1 MDLFELNEE
10 CASYKG
16 QQVLDRVSLQIKAGE
31 KIALVGQSGAGKSTL
46 LRLLFN
52 NRKDECAFVPQDLG
66 LVNNLSVFH
75 NTFIGRL
82 HKNSTFYNLANL
94 IRPFT
99 DEQSAVLSILSELQL
114 SDKIFSPVGE
124 LSGGQQQRTGIARAL
139 YQKCEI
145 FLGDE
150 PVSAVDEHQA
160 RKIMGVIIQNH
171 KTVVLAMHDVQLALR
186 FCDRIVGLSSGRI
199 VLDRKSADMSSSD
212 FDGIYGN

>member
-31 KIALVGQSGAGKSTL
+31 KIALVGRSGAGKSTL

-99 DEQSAVLSILSELQL
+99 DEQSAVLAILSELQL
-114 SDKIFSPVGE
+114 SDKFFHPLENYRVVNSNAQVLREHFIKNVKYFLEMNPF
-124 LSGGQQQRTGIARAL
+124 QRLTNIRHVKL
-139 YQKCEI
+139 W
-145 FLGDE
+145 
-150 PVSAVDEHQA
+150 VS
-160 RKIMGVIIQNH
+160 
-171 KTVVLAMHDVQLALR
+171 
-186 FCDRIVGLSSGRI
+186 
-199 VLDRKSADMSSSD
+199 
-212 FDGIYGN
+212 